1 VLCTDHLWTGDLD
14 KEILVELEAP
24 LYVKKLRM
32 VFDSDLNRATWDDQ
46 KWYIKM
52 YPAVCNRFLDDKP
65 VKVPKT
71 LLRAYDVY
79 ADNGEGEWK
88 LIHRE
93 ENNYQRLVYVPIHEK
108 VKRLKFVPKET
119 WGAENVR
126 IFSME
131 LK

>member
-1 VLCTDHLWTGDLD
+1 MLCTDHLWTGDLD

-119 WGAENVR
+119 SGAENVR
-126 IFSME
+126 IFSMD

>member
-1 VLCTDHLWTGDLD
+1 M
-14 KEILVELEAP
+14 EAIHE
-24 LYVKKLRM
+24 YE
-32 VFDSDLNRATWDDQ
+32 
-46 KWYIKM
+46 
-52 YPAVCNRFLDDKP
+52 
-65 VKVPKT
+65 KV
-71 LLRAYDVY
+71 
-79 ADNGEGEWK
+79 EWK